1 VWQLSSMPDPVAFSS
16 GQLPTEHF
24 NTRFAPESVAFW
36 VPLLIEHAQIA
47 AGSRV
52 LDVGCGTGG
61 FARAIAEIAS
71 ATVTGIDYS
80 ERFIAF
86 ARNEPPPARG
96 AVEWKVG
103 NAEALP
109 VADGSFDRVLLSLV
123 LHQLRHP
130 DRAVAESFRALAAG
144 GRVVVRTVAPENV
157 ARRVPHRF
165 FPTMAATDAERM
177 PPLDTIE
184 TFLRNAGFIAI
195 DRRQVLRNSKVN
207 LAHEERQMLVEARGR
222 YSFIPASEI
231 DAGMNLMRAEAKLK
245 EGNWLDPRPAHFV
258 AASKPMD

>member
-1 VWQLSSMPDPVAFSS
+1 MWQLSTMPILSRSARGSS
-16 GQLPTEHF
+16 RPSTS
-24 NTRFAPESVAFW
+24 TRDSRRKVSPSGCRSSSSTVRSRLAGGFW
-36 VPLLIEHAQIA
+36 TSA
-47 AGSRV
+47 AER
-52 LDVGCGTGG
+52 G
-61 FARAIAEIAS
+61 FARAIAEVAS
-71 ATVTGIDYS
+71 AVVTGIDYS

-86 ARNEPPPARG
+86 ARDEPPPSRG
-96 AVEWKVG
+96 TVEWKVG

-130 DRAVAESFRALAAG
+130 DRAVVEAFRVLAAG
-144 GRVVVRTVAPENV
+144 RRVVVRTVAPEDV
-157 ARRVPHRF
+157 ASRVPHRF

-184 TFLRNAGFIAI
+184 TYLRDAGFMAI
-195 DRRQVLRNSKVN
+195 DRRRVSRDSKVN

-231 DAGMNLMRAEAKLK
+231 DAGMQLMRAEAKRK
-245 EGNWLDPRPAHFV
+245 EGDWLDPRPAYFI
-258 AASKPMD
+258 AASKPAD